1 MSCPCAFLLFIVAA
15 GWAFFDCREGLRTM
29 NGREW
34 GSEVECRK
42 RIFRHARYCWYP
54 SLLRICQRK
63 IIEFLDVGSWGY
75 MILVA
80 SLSGFGG
87 YGMTFPQVRALFAQV
102 QALFAQVQELFYQ
115 LAELCEEVSEW

>member
-42 RIFRHARYCWYP
+42 RIFRHARYCRYP
-54 SLLRICQRK
+54 SLLRIFQRK

-75 MILVA
+75 KILVA

-102 QALFAQVQELFYQ
+102 QELFYQ

>member
-42 RIFRHARYCWYP
+42 RIFRHARYCRYP
-54 SLLRICQRK
+54 SLLRIFQRK
-63 IIEFLDVGSWGY
+63 IIEFLDVGSLGY
-75 MILVA
+75 KILVA

-102 QALFAQVQELFYQ
+102 QELFAQVRELFYQ